1 MIMMIIGRTS
11 KQEDIEIMVWW
22 QLKVVAKWIGCHQEI
37 LAVVVVETTSR
48 EEEIKIKVVG
58 LLKMVAD
65 TMGCTNQGMLKILTL
80 AVATAGK
87 TRTRMLLVVVV
98 VVVET
103 IMAMWARKAGKE
115 VGI

>member
-1 MIMMIIGRTS
+1 MVAAKSCGKMDWVPPGDTS
-11 KQEDIEIMVWW
+11 
-22 QLKVVAKWIGCHQEI
+22 GGGGG
-37 LAVVVVETTSR
+37 TTSR

-65 TMGCTNQGMLKILTL
+65 TMGCTHQDMLKILTL
-80 AVATAGK
+80 AVAAAGK
-87 TRTRMLLVVVV
+87 TRTRMPLVVVVVV

-103 IMAMWARKAGKE
+103 IMAMWARKAGEE